1 MIAQLAAAIAILT
14 GPSGLTN
21 DPTPTF
27 TFDGGGAALECRVDA
42 QAWEPCTDAYTA
54 PELSDGGHVFR
65 VRNGADSAFRS
76 FTVDTVAPQVSIDG
90 VEDAK
95 LDDTRAD
102 VTFSSPEDGVEL
114 TCAQDSGEPQPCTS
128 PWSTPDLPNGQYS
141 VVVRATDGAG
151 NTGTATRL
159 VKLAATAPETSLDGP
174 EGSIKQRSITYAV
187 SSSRARSH
195 FECKVDEGAW
205 AACEANYPTPPLPPG
220 HHTIQARAIDA
231 GGNVDATPA
240 GREVD
245 VRDCT
250 EKLEFGAVTAVAD
263 CFVKEGDRYVSDNGT
278 LKVNGI
284 TFHAFNGSKLQIDP
298 AARRFYFGK
307 VQMRIAGIVLYIGEF
322 RYTVPEG
329 DRVTLAELESSTKTK
344 TDEPTKDSEAAQDL
358 QGDDG
363 GDIQG
368 LPITGNVK
376 LELAK
381 GGKSILTGYVELPK
395 VLTDAEGHGL
405 TGTVSLTA
413 DNEHGL
419 QLSGINVKAPLA
431 FIGKVEIHN
440 FFLNY
445 NGERQ
450 NDATPSCNQGS
461 PGLKWEG
468 GAEKV
473 VLPTPDKLTITN
485 VGVGFADRGFNYA
498 RGVLTAAGDGMSIG
512 AGIKVQKIDISV
524 CAGPPAKVEGRIA
537 LTALPGDKGPG
548 LKIPNAG
555 VIYKEG
561 EKAGDPWTLRVEAEE
576 ADLDVGKK
584 LTLKNLHVGYSSA
597 GMVDFGGRVNFS
609 LGIKGPIPGA
619 DIDAAVT
626 VDAGLEGW
634 ITSNKFNA
642 DFDARGC
649 FAGKVTIADTLPLP
663 FSNVCTTVKGVVST
677 YGMAACG
684 NLKWDKKDLGS
695 IGVGYRW
702 GGELKPFAGSCDLK
716 EWRTGKPQAGASAL
730 GEKSVAVAGGQRGV
744 LLAARG
750 IGHAPQVTVRG
761 PGGAVLQSAADSN
774 EAAKNAYGMVWQ
786 NTGTDT
792 TYVLLGHP
800 RGGRWTVKGQVAEVK
815 SAGMRPAPKVSASVR
830 RGVLRYHVA
839 SVKGQRVTFEERG
852 NGVSRTLA
860 TATRSGR
867 LKFRPAAGP
876 GGTRRIVALVEQDGL
891 PRKRMTVARFKA
903 PRWARPGAP
912 RGVKVSV
919 PALGARASAAAAK
932 SRGTT
937 ITWRPAKGAQRY
949 GVRVALEDGRKLF
962 FLREADDRVV
972 RIPDAGK
979 VVAVRVVG
987 LRADNVPGPAA
998 ITSGGNR

>member
-14 GPSGLTN
+14 GPAGLTN

-27 TFDGGGAALECRVDA
+27 TFDGAAPLECRVDA

-54 PELSDGGHVFR
+54 PQLSDGGHVFR
-65 VRNGADSAFRS
+65 VRDGSESAFRS

-95 LDDTRAD
+95 LDDTRAE
-102 VTFSSPEDGVEL
+102 VRFSSPEDGVEF

-128 PWSTPDLPNGQYS
+128 PWSTPDLANGQYS

-159 VKLAATAPETSLDGP
+159 VKLAATPPETSLDGP
-174 EGSIKQRSITYAV
+174 EGSTKLRSITYAV

-205 AACEANYPTPPLPPG
+205 AACDAAYTTPALAPG
-220 HHTIQARAIDA
+220 HHTIEARAIDA
-231 GGNVDATPA
+231 GGNVDPTPA
-240 GREVD
+240 GRDVD

-263 CFVKEGDRYVSDNGT
+263 CFVKEGDRYVSDNGSV
-278 LKVNGI
+278 KVNGI
-284 TFHAFNGSKLQIDP
+284 TINAFKGQKLEIDP

-307 VQMRIAGIVLYIGEF
+307 VQLRIAGIVLYIGEF

-329 DRVTLAELESSTKTK
+329 DRVTLATLDMSTKSR
-344 TDEPTKDSEAAQDL
+344 TDEPTKDSEAV
-358 QGDDG
+358 
-363 GDIQG
+363 QG
-368 LPITGNVK
+368 LPLTGSVK

-381 GGKSILTGYVELPK
+381 GGKSILTGNVELPK

-405 TGTVSLTA
+405 TGSISLTA
-413 DNEHGL
+413 DNDRGL
-419 QLSGINVKAPLA
+419 HLSGINVKAPLA

-473 VLPTPDKLTITN
+473 ILPTPDKLTITQ

-498 RGVLTAAGDGMSIG
+498 KGVLTAAGDGVSIG

-537 LTALPGDKGPG
+537 LTALPGEKGPG
-548 LKIPNAG
+548 LTIPNAG

-561 EKAGDPWTLRVEAEE
+561 EKPGDPWTLRVEAEE

-584 LTLKNLHVGYSSA
+584 LKFKSLHLGYSSA

-609 LGIKGPIPGA
+609 LGYKGPALIG
-619 DIDAAVT
+619 DLDAVVT
-626 VDAGLEGW
+626 VDAGIEGW
-634 ITSNKFNA
+634 ITSNRFNA

-649 FAGKVTIADTLPLP
+649 FAGKLTIADTLPIP
-663 FSNVCTTVKGVVST
+663 FSNVCPLVKGVVST
-677 YGMAACG
+677 AGIAVCG
-684 NLKWDKKDLGS
+684 GLKVNNKDVGDV
-695 IGVGYRW
+695 GVGYTW
-702 GGELKPFAGSCDLK
+702 GGDLKPFAGSCDLRP
-716 EWRTGKPQAGASAL
+716 WRTEKPQAGASAV
-730 GEKSVAVAGGQRGV
+730 GDKRVRIAGGQRAV
-744 LLAARG
+744 MLAVKG

-761 PGGAVLQSAADSN
+761 PGGAVLQTKTDSN
-774 EAAKNAYGMVWQ
+774 EAFKGSHGLVWQ

-792 TYVLLGHP
+792 TYVLLAHP
-800 RGGRWTVKGQVAEVK
+800 RGGRWTVKGEVAEVK
-815 SAGMRPAPKVSASVR
+815 TAGMRPAPKVSANVR
-830 RGVLRYHVA
+830 HGELRYRVGT
-839 SVKGQRVTFEERG
+839 VQGQRVTFEERG
-852 NGVSRTLA
+852 RGVSRTLA

-891 PRKRMTVARFKA
+891 PRKRLTVARFTA
-903 PRWARPGAP
+903 PRWSRPGMPA
-912 RGVKVSV
+912 RVKVT
-919 PALGARASAAAAK
+919 PDALTGARASAAGASAAAK
-932 SRGTT
+932 PRGAT
-937 ITWRPAKGAQRY
+937 ITWRPAQGAKRY

-962 FLREADDRVV
+962 FLRDADDRVV

-987 LRADNVPGPAA
+987 LRADNVAGPAA